1 MCQSLN
7 CLKMLTATL
16 HISAPGGSVAVAV
29 CVAMVVLA
37 GLTTV
42 AAAAQEPHVARTNT
56 PVLPIVVNTWPF
68 VNATRVAFRTL
79 AKQSDSSAID
89 AVEQVR

>member
-1 MCQSLN
+1 
-7 CLKMLTATL
+7 MLTATL
-16 HISAPGGSVAVAV
+16 HIPSAPSGSVAVAV

-42 AAAAQEPHVARTNT
+42 AAAAQEPQVARTNT